1 MKKAEERKEETKCTS
16 SWGTVFPAFL
26 RSLDS
31 KEWFLSFYRSSALC
45 SACMRRSAHVSV
57 YFHSFF
63 ARADLIRQRNSSTPA
78 AGLASEEPGSWW
90 LPANESGADVDAF
103 CFSLHA
109 LQESSEHAAWTD
121 FVEPGNAGSQEIAHR
136 LFPEHRLQH
145 LANQ

>member
-31 KEWFLSFYRSSALC
+31 KEWFLSFNRSSALC

-63 ARADLIRQRNSSTPA
+63 ARADLIRQQNSSGHPPPGLPRRSQPA
-78 AGLASEEPGSWW
+78 GDFL
-90 LPANESGADVDAF
+90 LTIQ
-103 CFSLHA
+103 A
-109 LQESSEHAAWTD
+109 LM
-121 FVEPGNAGSQEIAHR
+121 
-136 LFPEHRLQH
+136 
-145 LANQ
+145 